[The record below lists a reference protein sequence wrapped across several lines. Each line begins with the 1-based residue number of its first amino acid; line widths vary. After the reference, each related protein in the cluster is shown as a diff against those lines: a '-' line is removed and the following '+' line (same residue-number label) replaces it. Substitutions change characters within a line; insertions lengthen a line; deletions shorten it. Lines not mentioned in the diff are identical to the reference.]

1 MNRFARRFVLTQRQ
15 KATRKFSILLFRYT
29 LAEGQSTV
37 LLQFCAISH
46 IEKSRLSILTTG
58 YISNLKDLGF
68 INVKQEK
75 MTTKTSRIYCTDVKR
90 VLR

>member
-1 MNRFARRFVLTQRQ
+1 MVTSKCFSNILALLDERFKNFSHAVSLT
-15 KATRKFSILLFRYT
+15 
-29 LAEGQSTV
+29 EGQSTV

-46 IEKSRLSILTTG
+46 IEKSRFSILTTG

-68 INVKQEK
+68 INVKQEM
-75 MTTKTSRIYCTDVKR
+75 MTAKTSRIYSTEVKR